1 MHEMAKSKSTSTQDK
16 KKTPAGGEERKPHRT
31 KPVELL
37 SLEAMALSFA
47 PTKPSPAGTAQQENL
62 MRLAQ
67 LVHQKLEQIPPG
79 DLDGAVKLRFS
90 SDEFRVFADI
100 DSYYIF
106 EMCNAIAKQNPRFAG
121 VSIAC
126 LFEKTN
132 ESEWMSD
139 NSSHLLP
146 LVRKAISQL
155 VSKIDKSPNP
165 AGDVSEPLAAYL
177 QEMNVPRK
185 KWREAALE
193 LARVVLRFG
202 APDDRPRWDDRAK
215 YPELAFLPA
224 PEFLKRVWADQIGPN
239 GEVDKTLIRQ
249 IDRPLIK
256 TVEAYV
262 SNRQRRNRD
271 PGQVKGLQLLSRG
284 KGPADG
290 E

>member
-1 MHEMAKSKSTSTQDK
+1 MAKSKGTSTQDT
-16 KKTPAGGEERKPHRT
+16 KKTLASGARTPHPAKPIGLPNT
-31 KPVELL
+31 ETL
-37 SLEAMALSFA
+37 ALSFA
-47 PTKPSPAGTAQQENL
+47 STKPSTVGIAQQKNL
-62 MRLAQ
+62 MRLAE
-67 LVHQKLEQIPPG
+67 LVHQKLEQVPTG
-79 DLDGAVKLRFS
+79 DLDGAVKLRFT
-90 SDEFRVFADI
+90 SDELRGFGRI
-100 DSYYIF
+100 DSYFIF
-106 EMCNAIAKQNPRFAG
+106 EMCNAIAKQNPRFIG

-126 LFEKTN
+126 LFEKTD

-139 NSSHLLP
+139 NSSHLVP

-155 VSKIDKSPNP
+155 VSKIDKSANR
-165 AGDVSEPLAAYL
+165 AGQVSEPLAAYL

-284 KGPADG
+284 KGPAED

>member
-1 MHEMAKSKSTSTQDK
+1 MAKSKGISTQDK
-16 KKTPAGGEERKPHRT
+16 KKTPAGGAQTPHRA
-31 KPVELL
+31 KPVELP
-37 SLEAMALSFA
+37 SVEALALSFA
-47 PTKPSPAGTAQQENL
+47 PMKPSTAGTAQQENL
-62 MRLAQ
+62 MHLAQ
-67 LVHQKLEQIPPG
+67 LVHQKLEQVPPG
-79 DLDGAVKLRFS
+79 DLDGAVKLRFT
-90 SDEFRVFADI
+90 SDELRGLEQI

-106 EMCNAIAKQNPRFAG
+106 EMCNAIAKQNPRFIG
-121 VSIAC
+121 VSVAC
-126 LFEKTN
+126 LFEKAE
-132 ESEWMSD
+132 ESEWVSD

-146 LVRKAISQL
+146 LVRKTISQL
-155 VSKIDKSPNP
+155 VGKIDKSTMR
-165 AGDVSEPLAAYL
+165 AGQVSEPLAAYL

-284 KGPADG
+284 KGSADG